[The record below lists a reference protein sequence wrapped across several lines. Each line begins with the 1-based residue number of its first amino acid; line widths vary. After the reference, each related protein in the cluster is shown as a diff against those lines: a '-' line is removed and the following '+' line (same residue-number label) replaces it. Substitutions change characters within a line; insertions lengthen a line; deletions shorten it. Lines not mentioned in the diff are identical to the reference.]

1 MEYLTI
7 AQRFSE
13 LFGGHPRI
21 YRAPGRINLIGEHTD
36 YNEGFVLPAAIDKN
50 VIFAI
55 ALNSAAKFRFFA
67 NDLEEEFE
75 TVTDILQ
82 KSALQWPNYLLG
94 VIDQMKKR
102 GHIIEGFDC
111 VFGSDIP
118 IGAGLSSSAAIESG
132 LAVALNDL
140 FDLRESKMELVKL
153 SQKAEN
159 EFVGVNCGIMDQFA
173 AIFGKQDH
181 VFRLDCRSLD
191 HAYFP
196 LDLRNKSLLLIDT
209 RVKHELA
216 SSEYN
221 TRRREC
227 EAGVKEIAQYYPE
240 IKSLRDVSVD
250 LLQEFSG
257 KMDKTIFSRC
267 KYVVEENERVLKAC
281 MDLEGHRII
290 DFGQKM
296 YETHQGLRY
305 DYGVS
310 CPELDFLV
318 DFTMNREEVPGA
330 RMMGGGFGGCTINI
344 VESEAVPDLRSEISA
359 AFQIKFGITPL
370 FYPVAVKDGV
380 TEIY

>member
-7 AQRFSE
+7 AQHFSE
-13 LFGGHPRI
+13 RFGSHPRI

-36 YNEGFVLPAAIDKN
+36 YNEGYVLPAAIDKN

-55 ALNSAAKFRFFA
+55 SSNSVGKYRFYAIDLNQ
-67 NDLEEEFE
+67 DFE
-75 TVTDILQ
+75 TGTDTIQ
-82 KSALQWPNYLLG
+82 KSGLHWPDYLLG
-94 VIDQMKKR
+94 VIDQLKKK

-118 IGAGLSSSAAIESG
+118 IGAGLSSSAALESG

-140 FDLRESKMELVKL
+140 FDLREPKIELVKL
-153 SQKAEN
+153 SQRAEN
-159 EFVGVNCGIMDQFA
+159 DFVGVNCGIMDQFA
-173 AIFGKQDH
+173 SIFGKQDH

-191 HAYFP
+191 HVYFP
-196 LDLRNKSLLLIDT
+196 LDLKGMSILLIDT

-227 EAGVKEIAQYYPE
+227 EIGVSEIQQYYPE

-257 KMDKTIFSRC
+257 KMDSTVFSRC

-281 MDLEGHRII
+281 ADLENYKIR
-290 DFGQKM
+290 DFGRKM
-296 YETHQGLRY
+296 YATHQGLRY

-318 DFTMNREEVPGA
+318 DFTMEWEAVEGA

-344 VESEAVPDLRSEISA
+344 VDRNAVPDLQNQVSL
-359 AFQIKFGITPL
+359 AFEEKFGIKPL
-370 FYPVAVKDGV
+370 FYPVTVKDGV
-380 TEIY
+380 TEIF